1 MFDAMSSV
9 ALSLTVGID
18 GRSYMV
24 DTSTWIDLSLP
35 ITDRATVRAFHLP
48 PASFVPFRMGSF
60 IGSVEE
66 GGPVRCDVVTLAP
79 HGDGTHTECVG
90 HVGGKGYSVLNA
102 IDVPMMVA
110 EIITVPLR
118 TIADGDRVIMPDDLR
133 AAWRAARTDVLIV
146 RTSPNDVLKKTVD
159 HSGTN
164 PAYVAIDAMQ
174 VIVDRGVRHLLID
187 LPSVDREEDGGAL
200 AAHKLFWDWP
210 AAPRTDKTITE
221 LIYVPDTVA
230 DGLYALALNV
240 APFDGDAAPSR
251 PMIARYV

>member
-1 MFDAMSSV
+1 MLSVPFTLAVHANGQSFQVDASSW
-9 ALSLTVGID
+9 T
-18 GRSYMV
+18 
-24 DTSTWIDLSLP
+24 DLSLP
-35 ITDRATVRAFHLP
+35 ITEQPTVRAFHLP
-48 PASFVPFRMGSF
+48 PASFAPFRIGSF
-60 IGSVEE
+60 VGSVEE

-90 HVGGKGYSVLNA
+90 HVGGKGFSVLHA
-102 IDVPMMVA
+102 IDVPLMIA
-110 EIITVPLR
+110 EVITVPLR
-118 TIADGDRVIMPDDLR
+118 TIADGDRVIMPDDLL
-133 AAWRAARTDVLIV
+133 AAWPAERTDVLIV

-159 HSGTN
+159 HSGKN
-164 PAYVAIDAMQ
+164 PAYVAIDTMQ
-174 VIVDRGVRHLLID
+174 IIVDRGVRHLLID

-210 AAPRTDKTITE
+210 TAPRTDKTITE

-251 PMIARYV
+251 PMIARCA